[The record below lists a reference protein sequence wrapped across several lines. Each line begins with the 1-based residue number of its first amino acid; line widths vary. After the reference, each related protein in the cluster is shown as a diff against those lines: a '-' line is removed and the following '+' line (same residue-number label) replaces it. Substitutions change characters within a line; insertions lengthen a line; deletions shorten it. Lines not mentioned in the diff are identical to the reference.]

1 MSVSVCEG
9 QNGQDNIIWMYS
21 YCWFWSSQAGT
32 HSGGLWGDVQ
42 WLASGS
48 PPEPEST
55 LKAPAS
61 LDGLGWLWWT
71 WVLKRINLSL
81 IFSLKHLWKPN
92 FCENVCP
99 CKPFYFWHSFWMTL
113 YSLRTERGVWKTA
126 TVVFFLQECSCLL
139 MLVAP
144 DTLINLRT
152 QSEEEN
158 YSCKG
163 GGRLRSR
170 NGSFLLLPGLLLI
183 SI

>member
-113 YSLRTERGVWKTA
+113 YVAWDDPVKFIIDMRLTA
-126 TVVFFLQECSCLL
+126 GSKNFSVKNLFAELLVMVYTGGNVDIFSCP
-139 MLVAP
+139 MTA
-144 DTLINLRT
+144 
-152 QSEEEN
+152 Q
-158 YSCKG
+158 
-163 GGRLRSR
+163 
-170 NGSFLLLPGLLLI
+170 
-183 SI
+183 